1 MLKSPFLSL
10 LFSLSLSLC
19 SAQDTPN
26 ELANRHNFIFQHLNR
41 GEATTGIL
49 LDYGIEFL
57 NMDNYD
63 GSVLLDS
70 NRVSITDWRSIYA
83 TLLTSQ
89 YNYQVSFSQPAS
101 LNTTINSYVADHLA
115 MPFVLLHYNYSTL

>member
-1 MLKSPFLSL
+1 MLKSVFLSL
-10 LFSLSLSLC
+10 LLSLSLSLC
-19 SAQDTPN
+19 LAQDTPN

-41 GEATTGIL
+41 SEATTGIL
-49 LDYGIEFL
+49 LDYGIEFQ

-70 NRVSITDWRSIYA
+70 NHVSITDWRTIYA

-89 YNYQVSFSQPAS
+89 YWEV
-101 LNTTINSYVADHLA
+101 
-115 MPFVLLHYNYSTL
+115 